1 MAPMSLSIVGKFV
14 KILQLGFLW
23 AIYKAFF
30 LLLVCKILPPKKKL
44 CLNNVIRGME
54 EV

>member
-30 LLLVCKILPPKKKL
+30 FLLVMCKKFPQKKSFA
-44 CLNNVIRGME
+44 
-54 EV
+54 